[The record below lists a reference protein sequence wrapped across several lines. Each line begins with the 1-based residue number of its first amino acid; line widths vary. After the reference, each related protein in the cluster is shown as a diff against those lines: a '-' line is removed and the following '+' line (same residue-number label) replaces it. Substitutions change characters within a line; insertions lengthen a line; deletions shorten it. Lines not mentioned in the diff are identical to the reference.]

1 MEWFKISEKEPEKY
15 EEVIIC
21 TDTGRVKSATYM
33 GGLKWTTYSQV
44 NFWMP
49 MPNAPKDVI
58 KKEEVPI
65 VEQPK
70 KKRGRPKKV

>member
-1 MEWFKISEKEPEKY
+1 MEWFKISDKEPEKY

-21 TDTGRVKSATYM
+21 TDTGKVKSATYM
-33 GGLKWTTYSQV
+33 GGFKWTTYSQV
-44 NFWMP
+44 DFWMP
-49 MPNAPKDVI
+49 MPKPPQNVS
-58 KKEEVPI
+58 KEKETPV